1 MRFYPQSAQN
11 EPLTY
16 CYVVVGSNGLE
27 PSTSRL
33 SGVCSNQLSYE
44 PIYWWRISESNRWP
58 PACKAGALASWAN
71 PPFFILFRYVFYY
84 FLARLTMLK
93 HNKCSAI
100 RSTLTIKTWKKE
112 RISTVLD
119 RLGFCLQALCL
130 QTILP
135 KRRWSSRTFRYG
147 YLVTTSPQSF
157 VLP

>member
-1 MRFYPQSAQN
+1 MQLSIFTAWGSPHFWCALSQGFSIKTIMDIRSKWATVT
-11 EPLTY
+11 LVTL
-16 CYVVVGSNGLE
+16 VGSNGLE

-71 PPFFILFRYVFYY
+71 PPFFVCLAALLYYILY
-84 FLARLTMLK
+84 FKTTLL

-119 RLGFCLQALCL
+119 RLGFCLQ
-130 QTILP
+130 ISNP
-135 KRRWSSRTFRYG
+135 
-147 YLVTTSPQSF
+147 
-157 VLP
+157 